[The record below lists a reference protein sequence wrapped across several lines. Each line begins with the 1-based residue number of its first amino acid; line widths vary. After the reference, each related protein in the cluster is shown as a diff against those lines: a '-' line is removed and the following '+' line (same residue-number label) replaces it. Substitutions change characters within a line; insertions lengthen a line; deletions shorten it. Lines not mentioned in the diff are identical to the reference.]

1 MYGDVGMTTN
11 TVQLYWY
18 WGNDEGLTDDLGIIA
33 DRDQW
38 VPARPAGWYIHTFGR
53 SLNHKIKEW
62 CRENLESY
70 EEFGRIHVDHVIL
83 DHEDA
88 VLFRMRW
95 L

>member
-1 MYGDVGMTTN
+1 MTTN

-38 VPARPAGWYIHTFGR
+38 VPARPAGWYLHCSPGR
-53 SLNHKIKEW
+53 DYEILKW

-70 EEFGRIHVDHVIL
+70 EEYRSDISMFGGIIDRVIL
-83 DHEDA
+83 DEED
-88 VLFRMRW
+88 VILFKMRW